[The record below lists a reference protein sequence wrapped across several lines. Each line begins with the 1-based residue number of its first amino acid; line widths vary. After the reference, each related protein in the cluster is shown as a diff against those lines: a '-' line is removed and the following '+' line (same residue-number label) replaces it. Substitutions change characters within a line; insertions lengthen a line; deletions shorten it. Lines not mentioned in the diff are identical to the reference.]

1 MKFKTIVSAIALA
14 MSASAMADEV
24 SYARV
29 VSAIPIQE
37 NFTSYE
43 VVPFCT
49 IASVPVTRQVP
60 VYTEQTTSR
69 GDPVLGA
76 LLGAVIGSQVFR
88 GDTGSQVAGGFLGAA
103 IGSSIAEGSSTR
115 RIVEY
120 RTQVHYEQQRTCQ
133 ERSELVTRV
142 ISSGYQVTYEYRGVR
157 RQTRMNVHPGEF
169 VKIVTTQRIEP

>member
-14 MSASAMADEV
+14 MSVSAMADEV

-29 VSAIPIQE
+29 LSVIPVQE

-43 VVPFCT
+43 VVPVCGT
-49 IASVPVTRQVP
+49 MSVPVTRQVP

-76 LLGAVIGSQVFR
+76 LLGAAIGSQMFR
-88 GDTGSQVAGGFLGAA
+88 GDTGSRVAGGFLGAA
-103 IGSSIAEGSSTR
+103 IGSSLAEGSTR

-120 RTQVHYEQQRTCQ
+120 RTEVHYEQQRTCQ
-133 ERSELVTRV
+133 ERSELVTRS
-142 ISSGYQVTYEYRGVR
+142 IQSGYQVTYEFRGVR
-157 RQTRMNVHPGEF
+157 RMIRMNSHPGEF
-169 VKIVTTQRIEP
+169 VKIVTTQRVEP

>member
-29 VSAIPIQE
+29 TSVIPIQE

-43 VVPFCT
+43 VVPVCG
-49 IASVPVTRQVP
+49 IVSVPVTRQVP
-60 VYTEQTTSR
+60 VYTEQTISR

-76 LLGAVIGSQVFR
+76 LVGAAIGSQLFR
-88 GDTGSQVAGGFLGAA
+88 GDAGSRVAGGFLGAA
-103 IGSSIAEGSSTR
+103 IGSSFAEGSTR

-120 RTQVHYEQQRTCQ
+120 RTEVHYEQQRVCR

-142 ISSGYQVTYEYRGVR
+142 ISSGYQVTYEFKGVR
-157 RQTRMNVHPGEF
+157 QQTRMNTHPGEF
-169 VKIVTTQRIEP
+169 VRIVTTQRIEP